1 MGDSV
6 ISLLHIIFISSLR
19 KNYNLACPHVE
30 LFENMRPE
38 ILPIAEDVEV
48 EFYLEHKA
56 EESLLT

>member
-1 MGDSV
+1 M
-6 ISLLHIIFISSLR
+6 ILISSLR
-19 KNYNLACPHVE
+19 KNYNLACPYVE